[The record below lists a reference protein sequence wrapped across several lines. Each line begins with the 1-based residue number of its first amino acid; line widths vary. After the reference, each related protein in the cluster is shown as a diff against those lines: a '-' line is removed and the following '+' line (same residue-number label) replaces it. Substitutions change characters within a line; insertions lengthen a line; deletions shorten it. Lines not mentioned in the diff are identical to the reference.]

1 MMEKLKADLSRSSPG
16 EEPKGREHSTLDA
29 PVTALRDTA
38 LPVTAL
44 RDTALRDTT
53 AAVADSDESR
63 ETGRETVTADHCNGT
78 VIVNGVTKA
87 TAYDGT
93 ELKKEVTVIELGRR
107 AGAVQTTELCRP
119 PLPPPRRH
127 ALNETRMV
135 QLSPPAFP
143 LHARAMLYSNLA
155 PPLTAV
161 NSGFGD
167 PDQYGMYPS
176 NRKRRPAPYEVEI
189 DEAGQPK
196 VVRRIFTNSRERWR
210 QQNLLSDQDRGP
222 GAGAG
227 AGAGARGRGSC
238 GEEEEEE
245 DGDDDVLLQ
254 GALSPNSSCGS
265 LPDGE
270 GSLESFAEEQDSPCG
285 LQLHRPPLEGAQR
298 RRERWRQQNVNGA
311 FAELRKLIPTHPPD
325 RKLSKNEILRLTM
338 RYINFLSQLLSDQDR
353 GPGAGA
359 GAGAGARGRGSCG
372 EEEEEEDGDDDVLL
386 QGALSPNSSCGS
398 LPDGEGSLESF
409 AEEQDSPCGLQ
420 LHRPPLE
427 GAQRR

>member
-29 PVTALRDTA
+29 PVTALPVTALRDTA

-210 QQNLLSDQDRGP
+210 QQNVNGAFAELRKLIPTHPPDRKLSKNEILRLTMRYINFLSQLLSDQDRGP

-227 AGAGARGRGSC
+227 TGAGARGRGSC

-298 RRERWRQQNVNGA
+298 R
-311 FAELRKLIPTHPPD
+311 
-325 RKLSKNEILRLTM
+325 
-338 RYINFLSQLLSDQDR
+338 
-353 GPGAGA
+353 
-359 GAGAGARGRGSCG
+359 
-372 EEEEEEDGDDDVLL
+372 
-386 QGALSPNSSCGS
+386 
-398 LPDGEGSLESF
+398 
-409 AEEQDSPCGLQ
+409 
-420 LHRPPLE
+420 
-427 GAQRR
+427 